1 MTAHQSKGKEFD
13 AVIIPDATD
22 QSYPDSVKGRN
33 LFYVALTRGSAMWTL
48 IATDTTP
55 PPPHPQGVGK
65 VGSCGEDEVD
75 GPAWVSCVVS

>member
-55 PPPHPQGVGK
+55 PRPHP
-65 VGSCGEDEVD
+65 
-75 GPAWVSCVVS
+75 PAAAP